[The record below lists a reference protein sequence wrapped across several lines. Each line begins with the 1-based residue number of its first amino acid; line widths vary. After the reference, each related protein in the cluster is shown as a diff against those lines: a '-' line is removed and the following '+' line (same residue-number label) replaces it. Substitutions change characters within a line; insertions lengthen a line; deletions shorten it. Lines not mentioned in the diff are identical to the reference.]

1 MHLLYEEFVSYLD
14 NKDRQKCV
22 EFILSKLASN
32 ELDIVTLYEEILTPS
47 LREDFC
53 REKQKK
59 ICIWEEHVRSSIIRT
74 LIECCYPYVAKE
86 RDNKYRAV
94 AKGRVVIACP
104 TGELH
109 EIGARMVTDFFTLC
123 GLDATFVG
131 ANTPQ
136 DEILDAIGYIK
147 PRYIAISVSNYYNL
161 LAARKTIQKMGEI
174 SKTLGPDFKVI
185 VGGYAFE
192 QNPCTCDDVGADLLL
207 HTFADIK
214 RLLEGH

>member
-14 NKDRQKCV
+14 NKDRKKCV
-22 EFILSKLASN
+22 EFILSKLASS

-47 LREDFC
+47 LREEFYQD
-53 REKQKK
+53 KHK

-74 LIECCYPYVAKE
+74 VIECCYPYVVKE
-86 RDNKYRAV
+86 RDNKYQAA
-94 AKGRVVIACP
+94 AKGRVVVACP

-147 PRYIAISVSNYYNL
+147 PKYMAISVSNYYNL
-161 LAARKTIQKMGEI
+161 LAARKTIQKVGEI

-207 HTFADIK
+207 HSFSDIEK
-214 RLLEGH
+214 LSEGH

>member
-1 MHLLYEEFVSYLD
+1 MHLLYEEFLSYLD

-22 EFILSKLASN
+22 EFTLSKLASE
-32 ELDIVTLYEEILTPS
+32 ELDVVTLYEEILTPS
-47 LREDFC
+47 LREEFC
-53 REKQKK
+53 RDKQK
-59 ICIWEEHVRSSIIRT
+59 ICVWEEHVRSSIIRT
-74 LIECCYPYVAKE
+74 VIECCYPYVVKE
-86 RDNKYRAV
+86 RDNKYRAK
-94 AKGRVVIACP
+94 AKGRAVVACP
-104 TGELH
+104 TGEIH

-174 SKTLGPDFKVI
+174 GKTLGPDFKII

-192 QNPCTCDDVGADLLL
+192 QNPYTCDEVGADLLL
-207 HTFADIK
+207 RNFADIK
-214 RLLEGH
+214 RLSEGD

>member
-22 EFILSKLASN
+22 EFILSKLDSS

-47 LREDFC
+47 LREEFC
-53 REKQKK
+53 QDKQK

-74 LIECCYPYVAKE
+74 VIECCYPYIVKE

-94 AKGRVVIACP
+94 VKGRVVVACP

-123 GLDATFVG
+123 GLEATFVG
-131 ANTPQ
+131 ANTPR
-136 DEILDAIGYIK
+136 DEILDAVGYIK
-147 PRYIAISVSNYYNL
+147 PIYLAISVSNYYNL
-161 LAARKTIQKMGEI
+161 LAARKTIQKTGEI
-174 SKTLGPDFKVI
+174 SKTLGHDLKVI

-207 HTFADIK
+207 RTFEDIE
-214 RLLEGH
+214 RLSEGD

>member
-1 MHLLYEEFVSYLD
+1 MHLLYEEFISYLD

-22 EFILSKLASN
+22 GFILSKLASN
-32 ELDIVTLYEEILTPS
+32 ELDIVTLYEEILTLS
-47 LREDFC
+47 LREEFC
-53 REKQKK
+53 QDKQKK

-74 LIECCYPYVAKE
+74 VIECCYPYVVKE
-86 RDNKYRAV
+86 RDNKYGAV
-94 AKGRVVIACP
+94 ARGRVVVACP

-136 DEILDAIGYIK
+136 EEILDAIGYIK
-147 PRYIAISVSNYYNL
+147 PRYMAISVSNYYNL

-207 HTFADIK
+207 HNFADIK
-214 RLLEGH
+214 RLSEGH